1 MISQVARLALRRLR
15 LAELRAGSLDEMPA
29 DEETLIA
36 AVTRVRATGVT
47 AAKDVLASLESE
59 GLEASI
65 SEVKKA
71 CSKAAKRSCAAATD
85 VSPTSPLDPLHVPD
99 AVCQKLAGMG
109 LSDLAVEREFRDAA
123 LDARMKE
130 SNKLHREVRRA
141 GRPVLHVS
149 GTAFGMVGPGLPLPA
164 GVPANFALKQVAT
177 TAFFEGMSRSGKS
190 LGNLKHE
197 RLYREFFDDLA
208 ADRAAWLP
216 FFEHEENHQHA
227 ENTCGILGTL
237 ATIYRQRGALDDC
250 EAVLDMEQEVLA
262 RYERVS
268 VGAADPAQVRC
279 CEGLAHKYR
288 VIRYN
293 LCLQRQR
300 LMSPTSSS

>member
-1 MISQVARLALRRLR
+1 MSECLR
-15 LAELRAGSLDEMPA
+15 SHPS
-29 DEETLIA
+29 
-36 AVTRVRATGVT
+36 V
-47 AAKDVLASLESE
+47 
-59 GLEASI
+59 
-65 SEVKKA
+65 
-71 CSKAAKRSCAAATD
+71 
-85 VSPTSPLDPLHVPD
+85 
-99 AVCQKLAGMG
+99 
-109 LSDLAVEREFRDAA
+109 VERAILCSRPRKRNA
-123 LDARMKE
+123 
-130 SNKLHREVRRA
+130 SNP
-141 GRPVLHVS
+141 RPVLHVS

-177 TAFFEGMSRSGKS
+177 TAFFEGRSRSGKS

-216 FFEHEENHQHA
+216 FLEHEENHQHA

-237 ATIYRQRGALDDC
+237 ATIYRQRGALYDC

-268 VGAADPAQVRC
+268 VRAADPTQVRC
-279 CEGLAHKYR
+279 CEALAYKYR

-300 LMSPTSSS
+300 FPQCVELYRCASISRAGRPRGQARLLI